1 MQGCCAP
8 HSGYAT
14 GQNGNEKE
22 TRTAMDRLLALIAFA
37 FLAAFLG
44 ILGWALPSPALV
56 AVIALTIALAAF
68 DFIGSSGKNS

>member
-1 MQGCCAP
+1 
-8 HSGYAT
+8 
-14 GQNGNEKE
+14 
-22 TRTAMDRLLALIAFA
+22 MDRLLALIAFA

-56 AVIALTIALAAF
+56 AVIALTVALAAF